1 MIVGLLE
8 ALALVAGI
16 ACAALAYRAYRQ
28 HQNARVFAIRT
39 RSGIDEALF
48 VRIGGIDQWVQIR
61 SEDHANPIIL
71 VLHGGMALSYMTF
84 TPVFQPWEKHFTV
97 VQWDRRGVGKTF
109 GRNRRKGHGE
119 MSLQRMVL
127 DGIELAEWLRK
138 RLQKDKLILLGH
150 SMGSIVGVAMAK
162 RRPDL
167 FDAYVGTEQV
177 VAMARNEATSYQM
190 MLTRLRGVGD
200 EKSIRILERIG
211 PPPYPN
217 IRAWGA
223 KQQQMGKVDV
233 DYRRMARRTIPSML
247 LFSPTYSLKD
257 LFDFIAG
264 NQFSGERL
272 FAEWMAFDA
281 KKLGTRFDTPILIIQ
296 GEADVMAPTALV
308 AEWFETIEAPKKE
321 FVAIEPGGH
330 LTMFT
335 MPGLFLDR
343 LVALLHPVVATTA
356 GGS

>member
-1 MIVGLLE
+1 MIVLLLE
-8 ALALVAGI
+8 ALAVVAALV
-16 ACAALAYRAYRQ
+16 CAALAYRAFRQ
-28 HQNARVFAIRT
+28 HLNARAFAIRT

-61 SEDHANPIIL
+61 SEDRANPVVL
-71 VLHGGMALSYMTF
+71 VLHGGMALSYMAF

-119 MSLQRMVL
+119 MSLERMVL

-177 VAMARNEATSYQM
+177 VTMARNEGKSYEM
-190 MLTRLRGVGD
+190 MLARLRAAGD
-200 EKSIRILERIG
+200 EKNISVLERIG
-211 PPPYPN
+211 PPPYAN
-217 IRAWGA
+217 ARAWGA
-223 KQQQMGKVDV
+223 KQQQVGKVDAA
-233 DYRRMARRTIPSML
+233 YRRAARRTIPSML

-264 NQFSGERL
+264 NHFSGSHL
-272 FAEWMAFDA
+272 FADWMAFDA
-281 KKLGTRFDTPILIIQ
+281 TKLGNRFETPVFIIQ
-296 GEADVMAPTALV
+296 GEADVMTPTALV
-308 AEWFETIEAPKKE
+308 EEWFTFIEAPKKA
-321 FVAIEPGGH
+321 FVTIEPSGH

-335 MPGLFLDR
+335 MPDLFLEK
-343 LVALLHPVVATTA
+343 LVAILRPVVATTA
-356 GGS
+356 VGS